1 MKNTRKLMAL
11 LLAAAMVLALTA
23 CGTNESV
30 PDVTSENA
38 GLYISVDGS
47 SVVDRTNRVASNYS
61 VDKNGNIV
69 NVNGNVSVAAKNTAV
84 YEPITGLSVANTN
97 NISFP
102 VRLLSNALGEAQPAS
117 IDLKVTISPLTAT
130 CKEINVSSSNP
141 DVADTP
147 YSAYTVGLGSDSV
160 SIPVTLKK
168 AGTATLTF
176 KSPADTGE
184 LHVVTMEVS
193 AAAGEGGLSVN
204 TGVGSNTTNPDG
216 STVNTADPNN
226 TTTGTN
232 TTTTNNTTP
241 DATPEGTG
249 RTGYVIG
256 AGVNFRDKAST
267 DSNII
272 DTLAYGT
279 QITIYSITNGW
290 ANVTYGGRTGYMS
303 ANLVSYTKPDD
314 QPAGTGRTGYVIG
327 DGVNFRT
334 SASTNSDIIDTLA
347 YGTQIT
353 IYNVTN
359 GWAQVGY
366 GGRVGYMS
374 ANLVSYNQPSSDP
387 YSDEGGSNN
396 NSGANIGNS
405 GNGNT
410 GSSVGDAYDD

>member
-11 LLAAAMVLALTA
+11 LLAAVMVLALTA
-23 CGTNESV
+23 CGSKEAV

-38 GLYISVDGS
+38 GLYVSTDGT

-69 NVNGNVSVAAKNTAV
+69 NVNGNVSVAAKNTSV

-97 NISFP
+97 NIAFP

-117 IDLKVTISPLTAT
+117 IELKVTISPLTAT

-141 DVADTP
+141 GVADTP

-160 SIPVTLKK
+160 AIPVTLKA

-184 LHVVTMEVS
+184 QHVVTMEVS

-204 TGVGSNTTNPDG
+204 TTVGNNNTTTNPDN
-216 STVNTADPNN
+216 STVNTSDPNNATNN

-232 TTTTNNTTP
+232 NNTTP
-241 DATPEGTG
+241 DPTPEGTG

-267 DSNII
+267 DSNVI

-279 QITIYSITNGW
+279 EITIYSITNGW
-290 ANVTYGGRTGYMS
+290 ANVVYGGRTGYMS

-314 QPAGTGRTGYVIG
+314 RPAGTGRSGYVIG

-334 SASTNSDIIDTLA
+334 SASTNSDVIDTLA

-353 IYNVTN
+353 IYNVSN

-374 ANLVSYNQPSSDP
+374 ANLVSYDQPTDDP
-387 YSDEGGSNN
+387 YVDGGSSSGGSSNN
-396 NSGANIGNS
+396 NGSGIAGKDI
-405 GNGNT
+405 
-410 GSSVGDAYDD
+410 YDD